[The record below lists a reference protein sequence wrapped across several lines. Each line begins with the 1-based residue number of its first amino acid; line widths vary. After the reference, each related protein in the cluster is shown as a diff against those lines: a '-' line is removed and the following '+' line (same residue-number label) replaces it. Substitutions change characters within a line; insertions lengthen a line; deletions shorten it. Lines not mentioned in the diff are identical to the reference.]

1 MPAENGDEETSDEV
15 LTEAKGASADPIGM
29 DAIKEADGG
38 GGEHGDGGCRVIGH
52 RWSGTWCGSG
62 GGGVCGGGGSRTKVL
77 KGILKEELQRFC
89 ASGGVDFLSK
99 GRVWSVFV
107 DWEETKD
114 LEEVAVLK
122 LESEVTTVEVSNR
135 TRLFADEELD
145 AMEACE
151 SG

>member
-38 GGEHGDGGCRVIGH
+38 G
-52 RWSGTWCGSG
+52 
-62 GGGVCGGGGSRTKVL
+62 
-77 KGILKEELQRFC
+77 EELQRFC

-122 LESEVTTVEVSNR
+122 LGSEVTTVEVSNR